1 MALRRI
7 RSSTVVLGGM
17 GVLAAALTSCSSEP
31 DKRCVDRGS
40 YDYARGYRVVDD
52 RECSGTTTGS
62 GAGGAAGSGGQR
74 GTGGYGYGGT
84 DGQWYYG
91 GKNNSGYVNDGSFV
105 RSRAVDRG
113 GFGCS
118 GSGSR
123 GG

>member
-40 YDYARGYRVVDD
+40 YDYVRGYREVGD
-52 RECSGTTTGS
+52 RACSGTSGGS
-62 GAGGAAGSGGQR
+62 GAGGSGGQR
-74 GTGGYGYGGT
+74 STGGYGSGGT

-91 GKNNSGYVNDGSFV
+91 GKSSGGYVNDGSFV

-118 GSGSR
+118 GSGSGTR